1 MRRNWTTIRELL
13 ERFETEDING
23 FLQSANAP
31 VSYDSTAT
39 TAENDKNRAEQV
51 ARADAVF
58 GHLLLLMDSDL
69 VDGVKTAEP
78 TVSGRWVF
86 SLHNPRLT
94 MKGHDTLDAIRSDTV
109 WNAVK
114 QRAKDSAMPVT
125 LELILAVLKKLSLL
139 A

>member
-1 MRRNWTTIRELL
+1 MRRNWPTIRELL
-13 ERFETEDING
+13 ERFETEDINE

-39 TAENDKNRAEQV
+39 NAENDKNRAEQA

-69 VDGVKTAEP
+69 VSGVITVEP
-78 TVSGRWVF
+78 SVSGRWVF
-86 SLHNPRLT
+86 SLKNPRLT
-94 MKGHDTLDAIRSDTV
+94 IKGHDTLDAIRSDTV